1 MCDVSELFYKVNG
14 KEVEGYLG
22 NPEECEILFV
32 LKEPNANKD
41 NVTDFWFKKVL
52 EKDENEW
59 RKYEAQYF
67 HVLGTMAYRLLG
79 GKAED
84 ATVQIIK
91 NALKRCAYINL
102 HPECGSGSETKEFKK
117 ILSEV
122 EWQMKVNNRKRHR
135 KVEEEII
142 NRAQNRINL
151 IKGFPCRYIVTAQNI
166 FCVIAGAK
174 TKQGKDHHEG
184 VILGDKVFRI
194 ANIER
199 NKTILSFF
207 PYYNRNY
214 CNADFSKVFDYLE
227 ETSK

>member
-22 NPEECEILFV
+22 KPEECEILFV

-59 RKYEAQYF
+59 DKSEAQYF

-79 GKAED
+79 GKAEN

-102 HPECGSGSETKEFKK
+102 HPECGSGSETKEFRK

-151 IKGFPCRYIVTAQNI
+151 IKGFTCKYIVTAQNI
-166 FCVIAGAK
+166 FCAIAGAK
-174 TKQGKDHHEG
+174 TEQGKDHHEG
-184 VILGDKVFRI
+184 VILGEKVFRI

-207 PYYNRNY
+207 PYNNRNY
-214 CNADFSKVFDYLE
+214 CNADFSKVFEYLE